1 MSLIV
6 RPPCAMASRCA
17 SMAESRYDGVRFDML
32 MALLCTVI
40 VVAKRVRVV
49 ETERTA

>member
-32 MALLCTVI
+32 LMALLCTVI
-40 VVAKRVRVV
+40 VVAKSCGGN
-49 ETERTA
+49 